1 MSAKLDPTPRRS
13 EAVSQFRV
21 VHVSPAQAE
30 YLPKV
35 KQEGFVK
42 KVVALDVSLVNFR
55 GCPMCSTKSLYL
67 KLIEATNISMQV
79 ALECLFWREGE
90 VFNNDLARFR
100 ACCFVKA

>member
-21 VHVSPAQAE
+21 FARVSPAQAE

-42 KVVALDVSLVNFR
+42 KVVALDVPL
-55 GCPMCSTKSLYL
+55 
-67 KLIEATNISMQV
+67 
-79 ALECLFWREGE
+79 
-90 VFNNDLARFR
+90 
-100 ACCFVKA
+100 

>member
-21 VHVSPAQAE
+21 FARVSPAQAE

-42 KVVALDVSLVNFR
+42 KVVALDVPLYFQGLSDVFDQVSILKTDRGNQYFLCKSLLSACFGAR
-55 GCPMCSTKSLYL
+55 ERCST
-67 KLIEATNISMQV
+67 
-79 ALECLFWREGE
+79 FWR
-90 VFNNDLARFR
+90 VL
-100 ACCFVKA
+100 